1 VSITLC
7 FFSYFLIGAPRTAEF
22 NLSERNLAV
31 LGAMKDSTKLASAD
45 GNAYSPQKGSII
57 PNVVGCMQTNCMGEM
72 QNAYKGGNSNSQGVM
87 QCMNTFTGGDQQ
99 TCLENAAKTDK
110 DSVLTQRILGC
121 GKCNNCYSG
130 DKPDNCD
137 DFKGSNW
144 SNNVPT
150 NYIPEAY
157 RGWMNGGGKGKGS
170 GSQPQAASTLL
181 LEDSTA
187 SSGSAAAGGFDYSQY
202 MGGKGKGSGSS
213 AGGFDYSQYM
223 GGKGKGSGS
232 GASAGGFDYQGYMD
246 KYMPGSKGSG
256 SGSPGGF
263 DYSQYTQGHGADA
276 AGASASN
283 SASMTLVAEAAAP
296 AKVDAPP
303 AKEAAVPAKQE
314 AAAPAK
320 QEAAAP
326 AKQEAAPA
334 KEKAAPAKQ
343 EAAPAK

>member
-1 VSITLC
+1 
-7 FFSYFLIGAPRTAEF
+7 
-22 NLSERNLAV
+22 
-31 LGAMKDSTKLASAD
+31 
-45 GNAYSPQKGSII
+45 
-57 PNVVGCMQTNCMGEM
+57 MQTNCMGEM

-87 QCMNTFTGGDQQ
+87 KCMNTFTGGDQQ

-170 GSQPQAASTLL
+170 GSQPQA
-181 LEDSTA
+181 
-187 SSGSAAAGGFDYSQY
+187 SGSAAAGGFDYSQY
-202 MGGKGKGSGSS
+202 MGGKGKGGGSS

-232 GASAGGFDYQGYMD
+232 GASAGGFDY
-246 KYMPGSKGSG
+246 
-256 SGSPGGF
+256 
-263 DYSQYTQGHGADA
+263 SQYMQGHGADA

-314 AAAPAK
+314 AA
-320 QEAAAP
+320 
-326 AKQEAAPA
+326 
-334 KEKAAPAKQ
+334 
-343 EAAPAK
+343 